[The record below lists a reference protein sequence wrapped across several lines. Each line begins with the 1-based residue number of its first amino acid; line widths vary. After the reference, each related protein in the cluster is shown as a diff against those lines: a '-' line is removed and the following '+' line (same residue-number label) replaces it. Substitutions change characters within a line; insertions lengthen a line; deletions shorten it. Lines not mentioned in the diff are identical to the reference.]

1 MYRYRYSIVCILDTT
16 VDAVDF
22 PRSSELEVN
31 ERTGTSDWLA
41 ARLQPITKHLTV
53 FFLDFFTAQ
62 VTLVASRR
70 RPSFRASGR
79 RGAAAP
85 RRPTAS
91 ATGRSTRA
99 TGTRSSL
106 SPFKVECFKT

>member
-53 FFLDFFTAQ
+53 FFGFFYRTGHFSRITAAAI
-62 VTLVASRR
+62 VPSKRTSRR
-70 RPSFRASGR
+70 G
-79 RGAAAP
+79 G
-85 RRPTAS
+85 AS
-91 ATGRSTRA
+91 ASNGQRNRPLYSCNRYA
-99 TGTRSSL
+99 LISE
-106 SPFKVECFKT
+106 PV